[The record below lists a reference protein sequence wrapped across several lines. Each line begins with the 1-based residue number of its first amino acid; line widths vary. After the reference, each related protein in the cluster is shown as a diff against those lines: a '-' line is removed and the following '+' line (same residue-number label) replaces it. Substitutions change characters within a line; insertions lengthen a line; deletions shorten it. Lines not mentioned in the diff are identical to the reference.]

1 MRKTLVILTLLFV
14 LNNDSF
20 AAHIKGGFFTYEYLG
35 SGSPGNL
42 RYKITLTV
50 YMLCTAGGLQISD
63 PINFS
68 IFDPTTNQLLQNPS
82 VSKTNEYL
90 LNKNFDEPCI
100 SGNQIGCYYRI
111 VVYELAS
118 IELPISTQGYLVAY
132 QRCCR
137 IPGIIN
143 VTGSGNVGNTFT
155 ARIPGTAIL
164 AGAERNSS
172 PQFLINDTAVV
183 CRNSY
188 FQYSFQASDIDG
200 DSLSYSFCDA
210 FLGGN
215 SSTGGSAPNP
225 AANPPYSSVPYQPP
239 YSGSQPMG
247 SGVTINS
254 TTGIISG
261 IAPDDIGQYVVCV
274 CVNEYRNGILINTT
288 RKELHVGVEDCEP
301 LKANLNPER
310 LECQSGFTI
319 SFANGTL
326 NPSGTEFLWDFGEP
340 ASGSANTSTLEAPPH
355 TYLDTGIYFVKLKV
369 SLAGGLCSDSA
380 IMRLGVYP
388 GFKPGFKY
396 TGSCYTNPYFFQD
409 TTTTNNYGIVNNWSW
424 NFGDLTTLADT
435 SHIKNPQ
442 WTYPASGTKDITF
455 IVSSSKGCTATI
467 NQTIT
472 VLDKSLLTL
481 PFKDT
486 LICIPDAVTLNATG
500 PGVFSWTPNISIIN
514 ANTATPTVN
523 PTTNTWYYVH
533 QNDNGC
539 VNDDSVHVRVV
550 SFVSLLA
557 MNDTTICQGDIIQLN
572 IVTNGLNFTWT
583 PAANLNSSTIKNP
596 LAVTSVLTPYTVVA
610 RIGSCVATDQVIVTP
625 IPYPISNAGIDP
637 KICYNSSVQLNASI
651 VGSSFTWSPT
661 SYLNNASIL
670 NPISSPPR
678 TTQYILS
685 AYDNLGCPKPGRDTV
700 TVFVNPRVRAYAG
713 RDTIVVVNQPLQFNG
728 SGGVNYVWSPSTGLN
743 STLIFNPIG
752 IYSASVDSVKYKLVV
767 TDSIGCADSAYVTV
781 RIFKTAPSVFVPT
794 AFTPNNDGLN
804 DIIYP
809 VSVGIKRINYFSIFN
824 RWGQLVFKTT
834 ADRHG
839 WDGNIN
845 SKAQGSGVYVWM
857 VSAVDYL
864 DRAIFL
870 KGTVTLIR

>member
-1 MRKTLVILTLLFV
+1 MKRFLLSIVFFLFV
-14 LNNDSF
+14 SAPSF
-20 AAHIKGGFFTYEYLG
+20 AAHIIGGEMQYIYVGPGTAPNSNAYRIRMILFKDNTAGAALVTSYVVGVYNNNTGVKVPGSAVNNNWTIFRVESDPLPPVPLVFPACIQSPPTLDYIYATYEM
-35 SGSPGNL
+35 
-42 RYKITLTV
+42 T
-50 YMLCTAGGLQISD
+50 
-63 PINFS
+63 
-68 IFDPTTNQLLQNPS
+68 
-82 VSKTNEYL
+82 
-90 LNKNFDEPCI
+90 
-100 SGNQIGCYYRI
+100 
-111 VVYELAS
+111 
-118 IELPISTQGYLVAY
+118 IELPVNSNGYTIVY
-132 QRCCR
+132 QTCCR
-137 IPGIIN
+137 INGM
-143 VTGSGNVGNTFT
+143 VNVGNSTGST
-155 ARIPGTAIL
+155 YNCVIPGTNTL
-164 AGAERNSS
+164 QSGNDSS
-172 PQFLINDTAVV
+172 PAFGLPINVV
-183 CRNSY
+183 CHNTP
-188 FQYSFQASDIDG
+188 FTLNFGATDANAG
-200 DSLSYSFCDA
+200 DSLVYSLCDA
-210 FLGGN
+210 YNGGAAQN
-215 SSTGGSAPNP
+215 TGFNEPAPPPYGSAIYNS
-225 AANPPYSSVPYQPP
+225 PYTGIQPLGP
-239 YSGSQPMG
+239 LA
-247 SGVTINS
+247 TINS
-254 TTGIISG
+254 STGIISG
-261 IAPDDIGQYVVCV
+261 IAPDIGKYVVCV
-274 CVNEYRNGILINTT
+274 CINIYRNGVIIATHRKDLIVQVNDCTVTTANTN
-288 RKELHVGVEDCEP
+288 
-301 LKANLNPER
+301 LKAVYCDTSNV
-310 LECQSGFTI
+310 QFSHASSG
-319 SFANGTL
+319 AN
-326 NPSGTEFLWDFGEP
+326 SVFWDFGVL
-340 ASGSANTSTLEAPPH
+340 SLLNDTSNIDNPTFNYP
-355 TYLDTGIYFVKLKV
+355 DTGQYDVKLV
-369 SLAGGLCSDSA
+369 INRGTGCADSV
-380 IMRLGVYP
+380 IKRIGIYP

-424 NFGDLTTLADT
+424 NFGDLSTLADT

-442 WTYPASGTKDITF
+442 WTYPAGGTKDIIF
-455 IVSSSKGCTATI
+455 IVSSSKGCTATV

-472 VLDKSLLTL
+472 VLDKSPLTL

-514 ANTATPTVN
+514 ANTANPTVN
-523 PTTNTWYYVH
+523 PVTTTWYYVH

-557 MNDTTICQGDIIQLN
+557 MNDTTICQGDTIQLN
-572 IVTNGLNFTWT
+572 INTNGLTFSWI
-583 PAANLNSSTIKNP
+583 PAANLNYPNIKTP

-610 RIGSCVATDQVIVTP
+610 RIGSCVATDQIVVTP

-685 AYDNLGCPKPGRDTV
+685 AYDNLGCPKPGRDTI

-743 STLIFNPIG
+743 STVIFNPIG

-824 RWGQLVFKTT
+824 RYGQLVFKTT
-834 ADRHG
+834 QDRHG